1 MNKEQIIKDIIERM
15 EDKGI
20 SLENLSF
27 DGDYEISVNKLDI
40 ELTYDGS
47 QATIYYDGESK
58 RVGFI
63 EELAQEVV
71 SLLLV
76 EVWEAGQLVENEV
89 CDRRIVVTSAW
100 DYDNFNLLDEATYS
114 LEYGYSYTTAE
125 LKEKGWKRV

>member
-1 MNKEQIIKDIIERM
+1 MTKEQIIKEILERM

-20 SLENLSF
+20 TLENLSF
-27 DGDYEISVNKLDI
+27 DGDYEIKINDLDI

-47 QATIYYDGESK
+47 QATIFCDGGCK

-71 SLLLV
+71 SLLPV

-114 LEYGYSYTTAE
+114 LEYGYTYTTAE
-125 LKEKGWKRV
+125 LKEKGWERV